1 MTEVAERNLVIQADV
16 IATFLK
22 RIVNCRSV
30 AQLVALVP
38 AIAQDRTKVGL
49 DEIVTAHI
57 KKAMA
62 VSLLAEWRDSL
73 AKENYDS
80 ILELKSIRAPSIQ
93 ISKLAEK
100 EGSINKDFQES
111 LKEAKKSALTRMI
124 DIKAREVEALSSLC
138 EVKRNAEALHNSWVS
153 ASSAEGVSPE
163 ALALLQDSDS
173 ALSLVQSAVSIG
185 ENTAHKQML
194 AKAKKSE
201 TVKKAKTGGTAVMPT
216 DRKGLEEFVKEIAKR
231 QKQSAIDKSLA
242 RKSGKGQRGAGP
254 STTKNQK
261 NTNKIGKKNRKRKNG
276 KRGTS
281 STKQQKKR

>member
-1 MTEVAERNLVIQADV
+1 MSGPTQSSHTRGGSQATQHSGRRISSGSSGNNPTQDTAMTEVAERNLVIQADV

-62 VSLLAEWRDSL
+62 ASLLAEWRDSL

-100 EGSINKDFQES
+100 EGSINKDFQE
-111 LKEAKKSALTRMI
+111 R
-124 DIKAREVEALSSLC
+124 
-138 EVKRNAEALHNSWVS
+138 
-153 ASSAEGVSPE
+153 
-163 ALALLQDSDS
+163 
-173 ALSLVQSAVSIG
+173 
-185 ENTAHKQML
+185 
-194 AKAKKSE
+194 
-201 TVKKAKTGGTAVMPT
+201 
-216 DRKGLEEFVKEIAKR
+216 
-231 QKQSAIDKSLA
+231 
-242 RKSGKGQRGAGP
+242 KGQRGAGP
-254 STTKNQK
+254 SKTKNQK
-261 NTNKIGKKNRKRKNG
+261 NTNKIGKKDRKRKNR

>member
-100 EGSINKDFQES
+100 EGSIDKDFH
-111 LKEAKKSALTRMI
+111 T
-124 DIKAREVEALSSLC
+124 
-138 EVKRNAEALHNSWVS
+138 
-153 ASSAEGVSPE
+153 P
-163 ALALLQDSDS
+163 
-173 ALSLVQSAVSIG
+173 
-185 ENTAHKQML
+185 
-194 AKAKKSE
+194 
-201 TVKKAKTGGTAVMPT
+201 
-216 DRKGLEEFVKEIAKR
+216 
-231 QKQSAIDKSLA
+231 
-242 RKSGKGQRGAGP
+242 
-254 STTKNQK
+254 
-261 NTNKIGKKNRKRKNG
+261 
-276 KRGTS
+276 TS
-281 STKQQKKR
+281 SFLE